1 MNIDTVKIKQ
11 CGKDIVELTK
21 ELNEIIDDLYTKLI
35 NISANGQWQGNSA
48 IAYSNKASL
57 ERLDALEFTKKLT
70 EYGVGLMDL
79 STKYENT
86 INNTIV

>member
-35 NISANGQWQGNSA
+35 NI
-48 IAYSNKASL
+48 INKL
-57 ERLDALEFTKKLT
+57 NEKITNLQNF
-70 EYGVGLMDL
+70 YQ
-79 STKYENT
+79 
-86 INNTIV
+86 NNKTFA